1 MNHQSSLTTGPVPA
15 DSTSFALSGIIKRL
29 CTLSVKRKLALWL
42 LLVGLYAGLVD
53 WLDNTQAKLIVQ
65 ASGAAYGSFILGVL
79 LVFRTNS
86 AYDRWWEARKL
97 WGQLTN
103 ETRNIC
109 IKVDAFSRSDSTT
122 LLQFARLL
130 IAFPYALKEHLRSG
144 CKLSQV
150 PGFQNATKSPRH
162 VPFYIADQIY
172 KHALDLRR
180 SRDINTVEQLQ
191 LDAHI
196 QEFMDI
202 CGKCERIRNSPV
214 ALSYRQILRHGI
226 GLNIIGLPWY
236 LAPDFHFWTI
246 PIVMTAGYFMIGLEL
261 IAEDIEEPFG
271 HGDDN
276 LPLEHYCKTIEESVI
291 DMVEQHEPGSF
302 IVSAS
307 TDFPYDQLEMVDY
320 IQEKSI
326 SRMLGQANSRAEDIV
341 LERESLIE
349 KLRMLGDKSN
359 N

>member
-1 MNHQSSLTTGPVPA
+1 MGMQDTSVPTGGKAAAIVPA
-15 DSTSFALSGIIKRL
+15 GAVVEISKRL
-29 CTLSVKRKLALWL
+29 SSPSVKARLFSWL
-42 LLVGLYAGLVD
+42 LAVGLYSAFVD

-109 IKVDAFSRSDSTT
+109 IKVDALSRSDSTT

-130 IAFPYALKEHLRSG
+130 IAFPYALKEHLREG
-144 CKLSQV
+144 CRLSEV
-150 PGFQNATKSPRH
+150 PGFQNASKNPRH
-162 VPFYIADQIY
+162 VPFYIADQVY
-172 KHALDLRR
+172 KHVLDMQR
-180 SRDINTVEQLQ
+180 SGTIDSIEQLQ
-191 LDAHI
+191 LDRHI
-196 QEFMDI
+196 RSFMDI
-202 CGKCERIRNSPV
+202 CGSCERIRNSPV

-226 GLNIIGLPWY
+226 ALNIFGLPWY
-236 LAPDFHFWTI
+236 LAPDFHLWTI
-246 PIVMTAGYFMIGLEL
+246 PIVVTAAYFMIGLEL

-276 LPLEHYCKTIEESVI
+276 LPLERYCKTIEESVI
-291 DMVEQHEPGSF
+291 DMVEQHDPGSF
-302 IVSAS
+302 VVSAS
-307 TDFPYDQLEMVDY
+307 HDFPYDHLEVVDY

-326 SRMLGQANSRAEDIV
+326 SRMLS
-341 LERESLIE
+341 ESL
-349 KLRMLGDKSN
+349 R
-359 N
+359 